1 MITTVNLY
9 DLEEIVKAN
18 LSNPHKILG
27 IHRVEDKNIKLSIRV
42 FIPQAKNIT
51 VIELENSRKKYNMEK
66 IHVDGFFEVKI
77 EDREDIFKYKLKI
90 EGYEK
95 NKWHTRDP
103 YSFKNNIISDFDIHL
118 FGEGNH
124 YKIFDKLGSNLI
136 NVEDVQGVHFAVWA
150 PNSKRVSVIGDFNS
164 WDGRRC
170 PMRLL
175 GSSGIWELFIPHI
188 KEFENYKFEI
198 KTNAGDI
205 IEKSDPYSTYFEC
218 RPKTSSKV
226 FNINKYIW
234 TDEEWLKKRLKEDV
248 LDKPI
253 NIYEV
258 HLGSWKKKYTEDES
272 SFFNYKEIA
281 EALISYVIEMGYTHI
296 ELLPLSEH
304 PYDGSWGYQVT
315 GYYAPSSRYGT
326 PDEFMYFI
334 NKCHQNNIGVIL
346 DWVPGHFANDV
357 HGLVRFDGTALYEHE
372 DYRKGQHLIWGTYIF
387 NYGRNEVRNFLI
399 GNVMFWIEKYHIDG
413 IRMDAIASMLYL
425 DYDRNEGEWMQ
436 NEYGSK
442 ENIEAIEF
450 LKHMNSIIEKKYKN
464 VLIIAEES
472 TTWRGV
478 TKSVAEG
485 GLGFNLK
492 WNMGWMNDF
501 LSYIE
506 KDPIYRKYEHNKL
519 TFSMMYAYTEKFI
532 LTLSHDEVVH
542 LKKSMLGKMP
552 GDIWQKFANLRL
564 SYGFM
569 YGHPGK
575 KLLFMG
581 SEFAQHEEWNYKEG
595 LHWFLLD
602 YDNHKNMQLYVKDL
616 NNFYKTDKPLWEI
629 DFSYEGF
636 QWIDC
641 DNSDMSVVSFI
652 RKSKSGDI
660 TIFVCNFTPIP
671 NLNFR
676 LGVPY
681 KSAYKEVLNS
691 DNIKYSGSGIIN
703 IGVITSENIPY
714 NFRDYSIVIKIPP
727 LGITVLKMDK

>member
-387 NYGRNEVRNFLI
+387 NYGRNEVKNFLI

-581 SEFAQHEEWNYKEG
+581 SEFAQYEEWNYKEG